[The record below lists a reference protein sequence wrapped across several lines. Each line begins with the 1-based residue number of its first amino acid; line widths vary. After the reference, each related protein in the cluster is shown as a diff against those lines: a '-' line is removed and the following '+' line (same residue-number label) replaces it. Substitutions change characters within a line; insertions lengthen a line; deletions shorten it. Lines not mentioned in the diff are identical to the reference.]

1 MAVDL
6 SQVIKKYKGKWVALK
21 DDEKTVVATG
31 KTVKEALESAKKN
44 GFQKPILFRVP
55 TRIMPYIG
63 SFGL

>member
-1 MAVDL
+1 MAIDM
-6 SQVIKKYKGKWVALK
+6 SQVVIKHKGEWVALK
-21 DDEKTVVATG
+21 DDEKTVITAG
-31 KTVKEALESAKKN
+31 KTAKQTLESAKKH